1 MKQKQKSNRNE
12 LKEHHGVI
20 TWIEWGKNNTCV
32 YTHTHTPSVAFRHLP
47 PNSARFGYATEGALF
62 YLRTAVHRVG
72 GQRRWTAARK

>member
-62 YLRTAVHRVG
+62 YLHAVSYTHLTLPTSSYV
-72 GQRRWTAARK
+72 